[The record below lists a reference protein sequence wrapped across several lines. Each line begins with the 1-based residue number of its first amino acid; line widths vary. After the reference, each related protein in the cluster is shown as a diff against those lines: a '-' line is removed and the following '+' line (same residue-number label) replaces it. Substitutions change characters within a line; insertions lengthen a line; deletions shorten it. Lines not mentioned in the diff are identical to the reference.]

1 MSKVYSFRLDSE
13 NPREA
18 LAMDVINTWV
28 SQGYSLRRILT
39 DALINYQDKGND
51 EREWNRVFE

>member
-28 SQGYSLRRILT
+28 SQGYSLRQILT